1 MYTGKNRFTYFIFK
15 AIIRISTVSCDFQ
28 IEILQNCQTQNNY
41 KIDGAETEKSTEE
54 ENITKNENPV
64 ECHSAASNFSPQ
76 KNSSISFINVRVTL
90 NLARNTIVIFNNKNK
105 KYVEIN

>member
-1 MYTGKNRFTYFIFK
+1 MKMNVYGKNHFTYFIFK
-15 AIIRISTVSCDFQ
+15 TIIRISTVSCDFQ

-54 ENITKNENPV
+54 KNITKNENPV
-64 ECHSAASNFSPQ
+64 ECHSAASNFSQQ

-90 NLARNTIVIFNNKNK
+90 HLTRITHLLFSTIRIRNT
-105 KYVEIN
+105 

>member
-15 AIIRISTVSCDFQ
+15 AIICVSTVSCDFQ
-28 IEILQNCQTQNNY
+28 IEILQNCQAQNNY
-41 KIDGAETEKSTEE
+41 RIEGAETEKSTEE

-90 NLARNTIVIFNNKNK
+90 NFARITDLLFSAIRIRK
-105 KYVEIN
+105 I